1 MRNKICIP
9 FFVSMLC
16 VLCVL
21 HFSGCTDSETEY
33 EYQLYYIN
41 KAGNQL
47 VPEGYN
53 AYSKDAYSLVG
64 EFLDAL
70 ASKPVNKDVLTPG
83 FDSMRIIG
91 YSDITQ
97 EGYVTI
103 NFSVDYSNL
112 PDIKEILCRAAIV
125 KTLCQIDGVNG
136 IKFEIEGEPI
146 KNSAGEDFGYMSDE
160 TFVDNMRGETAY
172 KQTISVS
179 LYFANKSG
187 RRLVKLPVDV
197 TFDGTISMEQL
208 VVQQLINGPQDIDGV
223 NENIQATVPNKCVI
237 NQITVREQICYID
250 LSIDFLTALPGISR
264 EAALYSVVN
273 SLVELPDIN
282 KVQFSIDGD
291 VIRYYVDS
299 QIVFDVPL
307 ERNLEIVKE

>member
-1 MRNKICIP
+1 MRDKLCIP
-9 FFVSMLC
+9 FLLCMLC
-16 VLCVL
+16 MLFML
-21 HFSGCTDSETEY
+21 QLSGCSDSETEY

-53 AYSKDAYSLVG
+53 AYSKEAYSLVG

-70 ASKPVNKDVLTPG
+70 ASQPVSKDVLTPG
-83 FDSMRIIG
+83 FDIMRVIG

-97 EGYVTI
+97 EGYVTV
-103 NFSVDYSNL
+103 NFSMDYNNL
-112 PDIKEILCRAAIV
+112 PDIKEILCRAAVV
-125 KTLCQIDGVNG
+125 KTLCQIDGING
-136 IKFEIEGEPI
+136 VKFEIESEPI

-179 LYFANKSG
+179 LYFANNSG
-187 RRLVKLPVDV
+187 RKLVKLPVNV
-197 TFDGTISMEQL
+197 TFDGTISLEQL
-208 VVQQLINGPQDIDGV
+208 VVQQLINGPQDIDNV
-223 NENIQATVPNKCVI
+223 NQNVQATLPNKTII

-273 SLVELPDIN
+273 SLVELPEIN

-291 VIRYYVDS
+291 VIRYYGDS

>member
-1 MRNKICIP
+1 MGKKICIP
-9 FFVSMLC
+9 CLLSLLCMLF
-16 VLCVL
+16 LA
-21 HFSGCTDSETEY
+21 GCTKSVEEY
-33 EYQLYYIN
+33 DYQLYYIN

-47 VPEGYN
+47 VTEGYN
-53 AYSKDAYSLVG
+53 AYSKDAYTLVG

-70 ASKPVNKDVLTPG
+70 ATQPAGKDVLMPG
-83 FDSMRIIG
+83 FDVMKVVG
-91 YSDITQ
+91 YSEITQ
-97 EGYVTI
+97 EGYVTV
-103 NFSVDYSNL
+103 NFSAEYSTL

-125 KTLCQIDGVNG
+125 KTLCQIDGVAG
-136 IKFEIEGEPI
+136 VKFEIDGEPV
-146 KNSAGEDFGYMSDE
+146 KNSAGEDFGYMSEE
-160 TFVDNMRGETAY
+160 TFVDNMSGETGY
-172 KQTISVS
+172 KQTISVL

-197 TFDGTISMEQL
+197 TFDGTISLEQL
-208 VVQQLINGPQDIDGV
+208 VVQQLINGPQDINGVDG
-223 NENIQATVPNKCVI
+223 NIQATVPNNTII

-291 VIRYYVDS
+291 VIRYYGDS
-299 QIVFDVPL
+299 LLVFDVPL